1 MRIRKRRILTGQE
14 LMRVA
19 EFDLGK
25 PNGISRPS
33 PGICIYCFSAS
44 SDLRDE
50 HVIPYALAANTLILK
65 KSCCGNCQN
74 IIQPY
79 EQEVLKK
86 QLGNFRAQI
95 DAPTRNPKSRQ
106 TSVKYN
112 FSEIDT
118 TGLIIRDLGSRSL
131 PLVNAPMVLNL
142 WSSPQPNYGLPP
154 AQSDNGIGVPWTFRD
169 EVVLQQLC
177 RKVAEETGAKNVGLK
192 LGEVN
197 REHYLRFLAKVAHAY
212 AAAELGP
219 DGFEPFLLDVIL
231 KRSNDLGLYVGD
243 SLGKSPFGE
252 NPAHTLQIS
261 LGESEGGPP
270 KGCLVVRIQLYPMF
284 NSPSH
289 IIIVGR
295 VTPLTQDRLVELRC
309 HPT

>member
-1 MRIRKRRILTGQE
+1 VKFTE
-14 LMRVA
+14 V
-19 EFDLGK
+19 DLEV
-25 PNGISRPS
+25 PNVTRRPS
-33 PGICIYCFSAS
+33 PGICIYCFTAA

-106 TSVKYN
+106 LTVQYN
-112 FSEIDT
+112 FSEFDSA
-118 TGLIIRDLGSRSL
+118 GQIIRDIGSRTLSL
-131 PLVNAPMVLNL
+131 VDAPIAVNL
-142 WSSPQPNYGLPP
+142 WSSPKPQYGLPSEQLAKDVGKP
-154 AQSDNGIGVPWTFRD
+154 WSYFEKAAIMRLCHEVAQ
-169 EVVLQQLC
+169 
-177 RKVAEETGAKNVGLK
+177 ETSAKNVGVK
-192 LGEVN
+192 LGVVN
-197 REHYLRFLAKVAHAY
+197 REHFLRFLAKIAHAY
-212 AAAELGP
+212 ATTELGP
-219 DGFEPFLLDVIL
+219 DGFEPFLLDIIL
-231 KRSNDLGLYVGD
+231 KRSNDLNLYIGD
-243 SLGKSPFGE
+243 NLMESPFDD

-261 LGESEGGPP
+261 LGEPEDGPMA
-270 KGCLVVRIQLYPMF
+270 GCLVVRIQLYPML

-295 VTPLTQDRLVELRC
+295 ITPVTRDRLATASKR
-309 HPT
+309 